1 MSRRREE
8 AEFQRVLQLSTQQ
21 ARTFAAL
28 PPYTLSSAPSDD
40 SRDMELR
47 PVNPVSTGDTP
58 LTPHRPG
65 PRRSSYVLS
74 PDPEES
80 NRSPRPPNFP
90 KAQFKLVVPARPTL
104 QQHSPDPIDA
114 LDPSEPSEYHD
125 IRYSSAGDIPQDY
138 SFAFAPIVGGRVIA
152 ADDTLLSPSSG
163 ASGSV
168 ATGSGDAN
176 SSCTNSFPRSSAC
189 ERNVKEKTV
198 DMVETKRKRVG
209 RKAKQAAADAI
220 TEAFEETPP
229 LPTAP
234 PPKRRAKKAKVSKTG
249 TSQPTT
255 RSTSQPP
262 RNDPD
267 ETVPPVPT
275 SSCSEHDLRDVAPR
289 VSEAPTAAGSTTTP
303 SGDAAP
309 EVCDGAS
316 EATAECSKS
325 SMTGSVISSVE
336 PLSAT
341 EHFSPGKINP
351 GSPVRSSPGALG
363 KDSSS
368 PTTAVTPQFARV
380 LRPAHSTPPASSS
393 TPGGG
398 RWRTPRNDLAGVLA
412 KFPGARRT
420 GMSKRINI
428 VPLHGSIGPGVK
440 ALPPP
445 PPKSKKKVEDDED
458 EDEED
463 ENGNPKIK
471 VGSREWL
478 MMED

>member
-309 EVCDGAS
+309 E
-316 EATAECSKS
+316 
-325 SMTGSVISSVE
+325 
-336 PLSAT
+336 
-341 EHFSPGKINP
+341 
-351 GSPVRSSPGALG
+351 
-363 KDSSS
+363 
-368 PTTAVTPQFARV
+368 FARV

>member
-28 PPYTLSSAPSDD
+28 PPYTLSSAPTDD

-47 PVNPVSTGDTP
+47 PVNPVSAGDTL
-58 LTPHRPG
+58 LTPHRPS
-65 PRRSSYVLS
+65 PRRSSYLLS

-80 NRSPRPPNFP
+80 NRSPHPPSIP
-90 KAQFKLVVPARPTL
+90 RAQFELVVPVRPTL

-125 IRYSSAGDIPQDY
+125 IRYSSAGDIPEGC
-138 SFAFAPIVGGRVIA
+138 SFPTAPIVGGRVIA

-168 ATGSGDAN
+168 ATGSGDAI
-176 SSCTNSFPRSSAC
+176 SSCTNSSPRSSAR
-189 ERNVKEKTV
+189 ERDAKRKTV

-229 LPTAP
+229 LLTAP
-234 PPKRRAKKAKVSKTG
+234 PPKRRTKKAKVSKAG
-249 TSQPTT
+249 ASQSTA
-255 RSTSQPP
+255 RSTSQLS
-262 RNDPD
+262 RKGPD
-267 ETVPPVPT
+267 ETVPPFPT
-275 SSCSEHDLRDVAPR
+275 SSCSEHDVRDVVPR
-289 VSEAPTAAGSTTTP
+289 ASEAPTAAGSTMTAP
-303 SGDAAP
+303 GDAAP

-325 SMTGSVISSVE
+325 PMTGSVISSVE
-336 PLSAT
+336 PQSAT
-341 EHFSPGKINP
+341 EHFSPSKTNP

-368 PTTAVTPQFARV
+368 PGTAVTPKFARV
-380 LRPAHSTPPASSS
+380 LRPVHSTPPASSS

-440 ALPPP
+440 TLPPP
-445 PPKSKKKVEDDED
+445 PPKNKKKVEEDED

-463 ENGNPKIK
+463 QNGNPKIK